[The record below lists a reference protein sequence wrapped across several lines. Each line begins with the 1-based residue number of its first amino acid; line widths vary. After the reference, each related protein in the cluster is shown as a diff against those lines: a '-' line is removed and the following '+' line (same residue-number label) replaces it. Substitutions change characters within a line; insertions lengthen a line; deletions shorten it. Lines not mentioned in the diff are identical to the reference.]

1 MPWAVIS
8 VAGCF
13 LVFGLLARLCACN
26 PGQRSFLAKGF
37 VDDVL
42 YWFVSILVYSGLSD
56 VILKAGFGAALGL
69 KAGPILAQL
78 SKHGWGWAA
87 QAPLLVQAFAVV
99 FITDVLQY
107 WLHRAFHGRTLWP
120 FHAVHHSAEEVDW
133 TTTYRVHPVN
143 FVIYS
148 SCVVAVVKAL
158 GFSPAVYAL
167 VAPFNFVTAAL
178 VHANLNWT
186 FGPFRYVL
194 ASPVFH
200 RWHHSSDPRVRD
212 KNFAPTFPVL
222 DLMFGTFH
230 MPKGELPSSFG
241 AEGVPNHFIG
251 QMVWPLKI
259 VAERLAGKPKLDS
272 AAA

>member
-1 MPWAVIS
+1 MPWAIIS
-8 VAGCF
+8 VAGAF
-13 LVFGLLARLCACN
+13 VVFGLLTRLFACN
-26 PGQRSFLAKGF
+26 RNQRSVLAKGF

-42 YWFVSILVYSGLSD
+42 YWFVSVLFYSGLSD
-56 VILKAGFGAALGL
+56 LILRSAIGAA
-69 KAGPILAQL
+69 AGPQAAAAMAAIE
-78 SKHGWGWAA
+78 HGWGWAA
-87 QAPLLVQAFAVV
+87 KAPLLVQAFLVV
-99 FITDVLQY
+99 FVTDVMQY
-107 WLHRAFHGRTLWP
+107 WLHRAFHGRALWP

-148 SCVVAVVKAL
+148 SCVVAVVKAM
-158 GFSPAVYAL
+158 GFSPAVYPL
-167 VAPFNFVTAAL
+167 VAPFNFVTSAL

-200 RWHHSSDPRVRD
+200 RWHHSSDPRLRD

-230 MPKGELPSSFG
+230 MPRGELPQSFG
-241 AEGVPNHFIG
+241 AEGVPSSFLG
-251 QMVWPLKI
+251 QLIWPLK
-259 VAERLAGKPKLDS
+259 VTAERLAGKSKLDS

>member
-8 VAGCF
+8 VAGSF
-13 LVFGLLARLCACN
+13 LVFGLLARLFACN
-26 PGQRSFLAKGF
+26 RGQRSFLARGF

-42 YWFVSILVYSGLSD
+42 YWFVSILFYSELSD
-56 VILKAGFGAALGL
+56 VILKAAVGAVMGP
-69 KAGPILAQL
+69 KAAVTMEQL
-78 SKHGWGWAA
+78 KHGWGWAA
-87 QAPLLVQAFAVV
+87 SQPLLAQALLVIV
-99 FITDVLQY
+99 IIDVIQY
-107 WLHRAFHGRTLWP
+107 WLHRAFHGRALWP

-143 FVIYS
+143 FVIYT
-148 SCVVAVVKAL
+148 SCVSAVVKAM

-230 MPKGELPSSFG
+230 MPKGELPQSYG
-241 AEGVPNHFIG
+241 AEGVPEHFLG
-251 QMVWPLKI
+251 QMIWPLKV
-259 VAERLAGKPKLDS
+259 VAGRLAGKRAPDS